1 MDTKTVYRQ
10 LFADMVGRLG
20 EDLDLA
26 QGALYIAAED
36 SPDVDIEGSNSI
48 LDQMA
53 QEVSENLEPSM
64 DLPAKLRRLSLYL
77 GVTQGFCGDEE
88 DYYNPRNVYLN
99 QVLKRKRGIP
109 ITLSLVYME
118 VGSRLGIFFE
128 PIGLPG
134 HLVMRAGS
142 PDTEIYVDPFH
153 YGRLLSRED
162 CAHLI
167 RNMFG
172 GKVELTDHHF
182 RPYTKRQFLIRLLAN
197 LKNVYTKRGDYHR
210 AIAAADRVALVD
222 PHMSSNLKERAWM
235 FSRTN
240 QYGRAIEDLES
251 YLKLQPEAEDAKRV
265 RGQIRALWKTIAT
278 LN

>member
-1 MDTKTVYRQ
+1 MEYLRPDNFKRVMNTKAVYRQ

-64 DLPAKLRRLSLYL
+64 DLTAKL
-77 GVTQGFCGDEE
+77 
-88 DYYNPRNVYLN
+88 RNVYLN

-118 VGSRLGIFFE
+118 VGSRLDIFFE

-162 CAHLI
+162 CVHLI

-172 GKVELTDHHF
+172 GKVELTDQDF
-182 RPYTKRQFLIRLLAN
+182 MPYTKRQFLIRLLAN
-197 LKNVYTKRGDYHR
+197 LKNVYTKKGDYHM

-222 PHMSSNLKERAWM
+222 PHMSTNLKDRAWM
-235 FSRTN
+235 FCRTN